1 MVINNWVRVTLN
13 AKGYDKV
20 KLSLLFMPRH
30 CNAQDSFMSSKKV
43 LELGWGCLQHRVL
56 RWDIILLQSVR
67 TIRISLHASTKSAV
81 QMYYE
86 NPSQIWR
93 EASKI
98 GLFRHKKEL
107 NWTED

>member
-43 LELGWGCLQHRVL
+43 LELGC
-56 RWDIILLQSVR
+56 
-67 TIRISLHASTKSAV
+67 
-81 QMYYE
+81 
-86 NPSQIWR
+86 
-93 EASKI
+93 
-98 GLFRHKKEL
+98 
-107 NWTED
+107 EDVSNIEC